1 MTLIAGQERVM
12 TSEVWERM

>member
-12 TSEVWERM
+12 TSVVWESM